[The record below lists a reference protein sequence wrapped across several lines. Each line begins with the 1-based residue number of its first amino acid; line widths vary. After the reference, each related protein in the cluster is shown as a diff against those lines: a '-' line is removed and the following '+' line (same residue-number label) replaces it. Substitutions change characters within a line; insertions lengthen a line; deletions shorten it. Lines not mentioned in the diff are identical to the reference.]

1 MKKTITIVTPTYNEV
16 NNIDELYSRISK
28 VTIKNSNYN
37 FEHLFIDNASTDG
50 SIDKIKQIAKKNKKV
65 KLIVNARNFGAD
77 ASIMHAVTQ
86 VQTDACI
93 YIVSDLQDPPE
104 LITDLIKKWEEGFKI
119 VGLVKTA
126 SEERG
131 FIFFLRK
138 LYYRLLIKISDT
150 PPIENFAGSSL
161 MDSKVIKILKD
172 INDPVPFL
180 RGLLVEIGFPIAFV
194 YFKQP
199 IRKKGTSSNGF
210 FELYNVAIEGIT
222 NHSKVPI
229 KFMSIFGFILAFLSF
244 TLAVIYLFLKLLYWD
259 NLNIGMASLLIGL
272 FFFGSMQMFL
282 LGVIGE
288 YISVIHTR
296 VRKMPTVIESER
308 TNF

>member
-77 ASIMHAVTQ
+77 ASIMHGMAQ

-104 LITDLIKKWEEGFKI
+104 LIPDLIKKWEEGFKI
-119 VGLVKTA
+119 VGLVKTE
-126 SEERG
+126 SEESK
-131 FIFFLRK
+131 FIFFLRR
-138 LYYRLLIKISDT
+138 LYYRLLTIISDT
-150 PPIENFAGSSL
+150 PPIENYAGSGL
-161 MDSKVIKILKD
+161 IDREVIKILKE
-172 INDPVPFL
+172 INDPVPFV
-180 RGLLVEIGFPIAFV
+180 RGLLVEIGLPMGIV

-199 IRKKGTSSNGF
+199 IRKKGVSSYSF
-210 FELYNVAIEGIT
+210 STLYQAAIEGIT

-229 KFMSIFGFILAFLSF
+229 RIMSIFGFVLSFLSF
-244 TLAVIYLFLKLLYWD
+244 ILAITYLFLKIFFSD
-259 NLNIGMASLLIGL
+259 TFEIGIGSVLISL
-272 FFFGSMQMFL
+272 FFFGSIQMFF

-288 YISVIHTR
+288 YISIIHTR
-296 VRKMPTVIESER
+296 VRKMPIVVELER